1 MAKIQLKGKV
11 IAVLPVETVGE
22 KNTKKQSLVFQ
33 VPAYVDA
40 FGDRRGEDEMWRVDV
55 IGEERISKFNLTDTL
70 EGKNAT
76 IDLYINSNR
85 IDKRA
90 KTATTPE
97 RAEMFIINAVLA
109 DFKIYE
115 RV

>member
-11 IAVLPVETVGE
+11 IAILPVETVGE

-40 FGDRRGEDEMWRVDV
+40 FGDRRGEDEMWRIDV
-55 IGEERISKFNLTDTL
+55 IGEDRISKFALNDTL
-70 EGKNAT
+70 EGKKAT
-76 IDLYINSNR
+76 LDLYINSNL
-85 IDKRA
+85 IPKRA
-90 KTATTPE
+90 ATTTAPE

-109 DFKIYE
+109 EFNLYE